1 VSLPPLTPRLTRR
14 AALLGAGS
22 TAALAGCSRFGGSG
36 GDAAADGGVE
46 LSVMAWAS
54 AEQATMYEAEF
65 ERFHAS
71 NPDVTVKL
79 EWGDVSSY
87 QDKLNT
93 RFAAGNPPDVMFL
106 VGRWLGE
113 YASRGAL
120 ADLGQYPDQLD
131 LGTLNDAVLSGA
143 RLDGTVYAVP
153 TGTTTAALVYNKKIL
168 DDAGLTLPDTDT
180 WTWQDFHDFNVAI
193 TQATGGK
200 TFGTGYNI
208 PWAPTIALW
217 AGQHGETLYTED
229 GALGLSAQTLADYF
243 QMTVELRNAG
253 GYAPAGSLDD
263 QAQTVEASPLG
274 TGFVASQSIPANT
287 FSDYNTALDGN
298 LVLVRF
304 PGEVPTP
311 GVQVTPTLLWGQ
323 ASASKHPEEAAKLID
338 FLTNDPASFETRSA
352 FLGVPVNPDVAAEVA
367 QALPADGQTFVDF
380 LLDLQ
385 EEDLPSYYLEPAGA
399 GEISDNLVSIG
410 TEVEFGRM
418 TPAEAGEKFL
428 ADAQAS
434 LDRASS

>member
-1 VSLPPLTPRLTRR
+1 MSTPHLSRRTALAASL
-14 AALLGAGS
+14 AAGS
-22 TAALAGCSRFGGSG
+22 TAALAGCSRFGGSAGG
-36 GDAAADGGVE
+36 GDDSGSGVE

-54 AEQATMYEAEF
+54 AEQATMYEEEF
-65 ERFHAS
+65 ARFHTA

-79 EWGDVSSY
+79 EWGDVGSY

-120 ADLGQYPDQLD
+120 ADLAGYPDALD
-131 LGTLNDAVLSGA
+131 LGTMSDATLAGA

-153 TGTTTAALVYNKKIL
+153 TGTTTAALVYNTKIL
-168 DDAGLTLPDTDT
+168 SDAGLTLPDTNT

-193 TQATGGK
+193 TQATGG
-200 TFGTGYNI
+200 TVFGTGYNI
-208 PWAPTIALW
+208 PWPPTIALW
-217 AGQHGETLYTED
+217 AGQHGESLYTED
-229 GALGLSAQTLADYF
+229 GALGLSAQTLAEYF
-243 QMTVELRNAG
+243 QMTVDLRNAG
-253 GYAPAGSLDD
+253 GYAPVGSLDD

-298 LVLVRF
+298 LALVRF
-304 PGEVPTP
+304 PGESPTP
-311 GVQVTPTLLWGQ
+311 GSQITPTLLWGL
-323 ASASKHPEEAAKLID
+323 ASASEHPEQAAALID

-352 FLGVPVNPDVAAEVA
+352 FLGVPANPEVAAEVA
-367 QALPADGQTFVDF
+367 KTLPADGQTFVDF
-380 LLDLQ
+380 LLALQ
-385 EEDLPSYYLEPAGA
+385 DEPLPPYYLEPAGA
-399 GEISDNLVSIG
+399 GEIADNLVSIG

-418 TPAEAGEKFL
+418 TPTEAGERFV